1 MHYKSEELHV
11 SNLPDPIN
19 QMSNSITEKREYFLN
34 VWENN
39 YNEKIKIRLGTIQ
52 LHFIR
57 NKFHPLQN

>member
-1 MHYKSEELHV
+1 
-11 SNLPDPIN
+11 
-19 QMSNSITEKREYFLN
+19 MSNSITEKREYFLN

-57 NKFHPLQN
+57 NKFHPLQNEIIYGI